1 MTPEEL
7 DESVRVAGEMI
18 SKGQENE
25 PMPGIYLPLIFTTP
39 VTAYRWYSLA
49 AKG

>member
-1 MTPEEL
+1 MTPAEL
-7 DESVRVAGEMI
+7 SESVRVAREMI
-18 SKGQENE
+18 NKGQENE
-25 PMPGIYLPLIFTTP
+25 PMPGRYLPFIFTTP